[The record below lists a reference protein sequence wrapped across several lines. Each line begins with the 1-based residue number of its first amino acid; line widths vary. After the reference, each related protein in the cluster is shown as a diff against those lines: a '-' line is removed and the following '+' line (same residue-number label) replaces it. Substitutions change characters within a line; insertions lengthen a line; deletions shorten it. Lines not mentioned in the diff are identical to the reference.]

1 MQRAKKKRG
10 ERNTK
15 ARRYSFSSASKK
27 RKRSKVSDPPRST
40 GGKKNA
46 RAVEHETTS
55 VSRQTSGKNNAL
67 HQPRHMHERNNNTD
81 RRLTAL
87 TRSSPVG
94 LFTSKNRRTWLWVSC
109 CCCTSPS
116 AASCCP
122 CPRRRSAPAPSTR
135 SSSRRLSELALPPAQ
150 SDAAGNQV
158 KHITKSTSI
167 INSRLRVIR
176 LNWPREIK

>member
-1 MQRAKKKRG
+1 MQRAKKKRREIQRRG
-10 ERNTK
+10 GIHSLAPQKSAN
-15 ARRYSFSSASKK
+15 ARKCLILLVPQA
-27 RKRSKVSDPPRST
+27 
-40 GGKKNA
+40 GKKMRGQLSTKQLQLA
-46 RAVEHETTS
+46 GRLAV
-55 VSRQTSGKNNAL
+55 RIM

-158 KHITKSTSI
+158 KHITNSTSI